1 MTIEAQL
8 AQLQQAATEQT
19 EASVQLANNITE
31 GLQEIDQVKQ
41 DIAKAYDTVSQNNQ
55 ALNDWQ
61 TQSGSVNL
69 KDLNGN
75 SHTLPTLKSLVADAQ
90 SVNPNPHV
98 MTKAQLDALR
108 DIRKQQYAGSGF
120 VEWGFGHAASVAV
133 NFGMWTYRNQLN
145 LGRSG
150 IQSGWFGSDKSS
162 TPFPRV
168 LVDGVLIDLQTVDYP
183 DGIVICKFP
192 PAPDGTKTYDSAS
205 GTVTQHS
212 NAEAA
217 FAAETETNKVITSRK
232 DLVFL
237 EAWHEKVAEKDVVY
251 PLGNVQYGANNYKG
265 IALLNNLVVQGY
277 SAFGEWDSATKGYGI
292 KWSSLTEAQKATF
305 LGEPEHNIYYD
316 PEAKAYIQVRYR
328 VRVVEG
334 LGNDWR
340 AVEANTAGVLCYDL
354 HYRVGKQGVKVETSS
369 YVPHNSSNG
378 YFSSISPYSLLKSD
392 LGVFHAVEGIN
403 SNKFGHKGL
412 CYALPIALVQRLNQ
426 GAYHPTY
433 NPMGT
438 GRRRISGG
446 YYYRWYERHVQL
458 TPINSIYDCF
468 SRLANNGGGNMGE
481 HGLAV
486 ISGGLEYCG
495 RPDQYKYHDAIYA
508 GQVEDLRL
516 SAKKLDVNAL
526 REETMRKA
534 VAGTLRGKSK
544 VPFTHIKKAGSFTK
558 QSDTAYETHS
568 SFNPSQWRLSFE
580 VSNSTFGNS
589 GSSFNGYKTGADK
602 PSGDWVYYVGSNGQS
617 FLSASIVHFS
627 YGENQHYFLPW
638 IEDDINGK
646 TLTSVRESIRQQV
659 DEFFPIGTDID
670 VYVIKADE
678 IDAEFDSLPWVD
690 IIGHPENIA
699 ATFPD
704 GVVGQWI
711 PTIPDGTSKSYQLNK
726 KAVSTSPTLYVTED
740 NGSTWIKTDSTIHP
754 YANIRNVAP
763 SAGKVELWCYEAKA
777 KFTEAASLSKLLN
790 ISSDVWSGNYS
801 QPSLGNRL
809 KESLIDKS
817 GGADRDNPRGYYKLE
832 YKNMDDTHI
841 STRVEHQPR
850 HTPITDLSPNTEA
863 VKAIY
868 SIVEKNGLMYFQ
880 LNGTELK
887 YQYKEVLP
895 VNSSI
900 LQAYSKGKLYHFVV
914 GAFKGLVVQLLM
926 DVTCIMEEKCY
937 LNSEGEI
944 VSFTTGNVIGIASG
958 AKGSWGDDQTIPII
972 NGENTK
978 TDLNGNTVKVFCHHT
993 LFPIGIAHNG

>member
-1 MTIEAQL
+1 MY
-8 AQLQQAATEQT
+8 
-19 EASVQLANNITE
+19 
-31 GLQEIDQVKQ
+31 K
-41 DIAKAYDTVSQNNQ
+41 
-55 ALNDWQ
+55 
-61 TQSGSVNL
+61 
-69 KDLNGN
+69 
-75 SHTLPTLKSLVADAQ
+75 
-90 SVNPNPHV
+90 
-98 MTKAQLDALR
+98 
-108 DIRKQQYAGSGF
+108 
-120 VEWGFGHAASVAV
+120 
-133 NFGMWTYRNQLN
+133 
-145 LGRSG
+145 
-150 IQSGWFGSDKSS
+150 
-162 TPFPRV
+162 TPFTV
-168 LVDGVLIDLQTVDYP
+168 L
-183 DGIVICKFP
+183 
-192 PAPDGTKTYDSAS
+192 
-205 GTVTQHS
+205 S
-212 NAEAA
+212 NSEA
-217 FAAETETNKVITSRK
+217 
-232 DLVFL
+232 
-237 EAWHEKVAEKDVVY
+237 
-251 PLGNVQYGANNYKG
+251 
-265 IALLNNLVVQGY
+265 
-277 SAFGEWDSATKGYGI
+277 
-292 KWSSLTEAQKATF
+292 
-305 LGEPEHNIYYD
+305 
-316 PEAKAYIQVRYR
+316 
-328 VRVVEG
+328 G
-334 LGNDWR
+334 LGAFVACQYDGSP
-340 AVEANTAGVLCYDL
+340 VSGV
-354 HYRVGKQGVKVETSS
+354 
-369 YVPHNSSNG
+369 SSN
-378 YFSSISPYSLLKSD
+378 
-392 LGVFHAVEGIN
+392 
-403 SNKFGHKGL
+403 NK

-426 GAYHPTY
+426 GAYHPSY
-433 NPMGT
+433 NPLGT
-438 GRRRISGG
+438 AG
-446 YYYRWYERHVQL
+446 
-458 TPINSIYDCF
+458 F
-468 SRLANNGGGNMGE
+468 SRSDMPDSQGHAVTWNSPALKQKPVSTQQCFDSDIARIPAGGIDWGS
-481 HGLAV
+481 
-486 ISGGLEYCG
+486 ISVAYSG

-516 SAKKLDVNAL
+516 SAKKLDVNEL

-558 QSDTAYETHS
+558 RSDTAYETHG

-589 GSSFNGYKTGADK
+589 GGSFNGYKTGADK

-638 IEDDINGK
+638 IEGDINGK
-646 TLTSVRESIRQQV
+646 ILTSVRESIRQQV

-690 IIGHPENIA
+690 IIGSPENIA

-711 PTIPDGTSKSYQLNK
+711 PTIPDGTGKSYQLNK

-740 NGSTWIKTDSTIHP
+740 NGSTWIQTSSTIHP

-763 SAGKVELWCYEAKA
+763 SAGNVELWCYEAKA

-790 ISSDVWSGNYS
+790 MSSDVWSGNYS

-832 YKNMDDTHI
+832 YKNIGDIYI
-841 STRVEHQPR
+841 STRVEHQPK

-880 LNGTELK
+880 LNGAELK

-914 GAFKGLVVQLLM
+914 GAFKGLVVQLLI

-944 VSFTTGNVIGIASG
+944 VSFTTGNVIGIASS

-972 NGENTK
+972 SGENTK

>member
-1 MTIEAQL
+1 MTIESQL

-41 DIAKAYDTVSQNNQ
+41 DIAQTYQTVNQNNQ

-75 SHTLPTLKSLVADAQ
+75 SHTLPTLKSLIADAQ
-90 SVNPNPHV
+90 SVNPHPHV
-98 MTKAQLDALR
+98 MTKAQFDALR
-108 DIRKQQYAGSGF
+108 DMRKQQYAGSGF
-120 VEWGFGHAASVAV
+120 VEWGKHNYSANNVNVNEGIWQYIAPSVRNTLIMGEAASNKIAGTSNTIYPVV
-133 NFGMWTYRNQLN
+133 N
-145 LGRSG
+145 
-150 IQSGWFGSDKSS
+150 I
-162 TPFPRV
+162 
-168 LVDGVLIDLQTVDYP
+168 DGVTHHVSRVAHTSTQSIL
-183 DGIVICKFP
+183 KFP
-192 PAPDGTKTYDSAS
+192 SAPDGTKTYDSAS

-217 FAAETETNKVITSRK
+217 FAAETDSNKVITSRK

-237 EAWHEKVAEKDVVY
+237 ESWHEKIADKDVVY

-265 IALLNNLVVQGY
+265 IALRNNLVAQGY
-277 SAFGEWDSATKGYGI
+277 SAFGEWDTGTKGHGI
-292 KWSSLTEAQKATF
+292 KWSSLTEAQKAIF

-316 PEAKAYIQVRYR
+316 PKAKAYIQVRYR
-328 VRVVEG
+328 MRVIEG
-334 LGNDWR
+334 LGGGFDYTYPVHVTASWR
-340 AVEANTAGVLCYDL
+340 PKAGSYSKYFNARGKNITAIDYYSESLGY
-354 HYRVGKQGVKVETSS
+354 
-369 YVPHNSSNG
+369 G
-378 YFSSISPYSLLKSD
+378 YFNPLNNIQRTITNKGD
-392 LGVFHAVEGIN
+392 FEGFGTRKMLGHDSKCFAI
-403 SNKFGHKGL
+403 
-412 CYALPIALVQRLNQ
+412 PIALVQRLNQ

-433 NPMGT
+433 NPLGT
-438 GRRRISGG
+438 AYVWNGSTTVNWYNQYYKISSTKQAFIDIPTNGNGEGSILSGSSGR
-446 YYYRWYERHVQL
+446 H
-458 TPINSIYDCF
+458 
-468 SRLANNGGGNMGE
+468 
-481 HGLAV
+481 
-486 ISGGLEYCG
+486 
-495 RPDQYKYHDAIYA
+495 DQYKYHDAIYA
-508 GQVEDLRL
+508 GQLEDLRL
-516 SAKKLDVNAL
+516 SAKKQNVNEL

-558 QSDTAYETHS
+558 RSDTAYETHS

-589 GSSFNGYKTGADK
+589 GGSFNGYKTGADK

-638 IEDDINGK
+638 IEDDINGQ

-690 IIGHPENIA
+690 IIGSPENIA

-726 KAVSTSPTLYVTED
+726 KAVSTSPTLYVTDD
-740 NGSTWIKTDSTIHP
+740 NGSTWIQTGSTIHP

-790 ISSDVWSGNYS
+790 MSSDVWSGNYS

-832 YKNMDDTHI
+832 YKNIDDIHI
-841 STRVEHQPR
+841 STRVEHQPK
-850 HTPITDLSPNTEA
+850 HAPITDLSPNTEA
-863 VKAIY
+863 VKSIY
-868 SIVEKNGLMYFQ
+868 SIVEKSGLMYLQ
-880 LNGTELK
+880 LNGAELK

-944 VSFTTGNVIGIASG
+944 VSFTTGNVIGIASS

-972 NGENTK
+972 DGENTK
-978 TDLNGNTVKVFCHHT
+978 TDLNGNTVKVFSHHT